1 MLTVTAEGKK
11 QKKQQT
17 HLLWRKGVLLAIA
30 QFTMVPK
37 YKKNQRQEAVRNELI
52 LLFFFT
58 AGKLEVQ

>member
-11 QKKQQT
+11 QKQQT